1 MFAWASLGMV
11 LISTFT
17 FVLGTFPGNSLN
29 PHFNPHYTRDN
40 LCRVPERGGDRATPT
55 LPGGRSSHGRCRF
68 EPHHQKFL
76 TCVLIFPQHWFANNK
91 MCNIS
96 ENGAVLF
103 FLVEYIIRFLSSTSN
118 LLKLICDIYDPR
130 FICSPRKFRFFK
142 QPMNLVDF
150 CAIIPFLLDL
160 VIGGLQV
167 ANPLSFGETISYH
180 IKVLSPTLS
189 PLMRVTVS
197 ATHIKS

>member
-1 MFAWASLGMV
+1 MATAS
-11 LISTFT
+11 I
-17 FVLGTFPGNSLN
+17 N
-29 PHFNPHYTRDN
+29 
-40 LCRVPERGGDRATPT
+40 
-55 LPGGRSSHGRCRF
+55 
-68 EPHHQKFL
+68 
-76 TCVLIFPQHWFANNK
+76 

-103 FLVEYIIRFLSSTSN
+103 FLVEYCIRLNKSNPKDKSPAPIKKLSH
-118 LLKLICDIYDPR
+118 R

-167 ANPLSFGETISYH
+167 SKSPVLKNHPFFLHMTQCKIEFYISVP
-180 IKVLSPTLS
+180 KNSEFKSGLRTG
-189 PLMRVTVS
+189 
-197 ATHIKS
+197 ATQ

>member
-1 MFAWASLGMV
+1 MDVVGSNPV
-11 LISTFT
+11 
-17 FVLGTFPGNSLN
+17 GTFSPLSW
-29 PHFNPHYTRDN
+29 FFSIK
-40 LCRVPERGGDRATPT
+40 GG
-55 LPGGRSSHGRCRF
+55 
-68 EPHHQKFL
+68 
-76 TCVLIFPQHWFANNK
+76 QHWFANIK

-103 FLVEYIIRFLSSTSN
+103 FLVEYCIRFLWATSN
-118 LLKLICDIYDPR
+118 LTSRFFSKFSRSNLFVTLNQR

-167 ANPLSFGETISYH
+167 SHGFIKGIISLRH
-180 IKVLSPTLS
+180 WWELKCQLELCKCLKNGGKKAP
-189 PLMRVTVS
+189 
-197 ATHIKS
+197 ATGAFAF